1 MKSCRI
7 QGESVHLS
15 VHPSDCP
22 SLKGRG
28 EVVRTYGHTDVW
40 MDIRTNVQIPPVFYR
55 TSSPLVPSGA
65 DAQKAIESS
74 DVQDTILVNDYT
86 DLLVLAIYH
95 SKNSTNKLKTKN
107 ECKTTN
113 FGYQQS
119 EKGHGHVQLQ
129 AYCFSMPFSVAIQLL
144 GRLGLEKVQ
153 S

>member
-1 MKSCRI
+1 MNLTAAKD
-7 QGESVHLS
+7 LFLN
-15 VHPSDCP
+15 DA
-22 SLKGRG
+22 
-28 EVVRTYGHTDVW
+28 
-40 MDIRTNVQIPPVFYR
+40 TNKQRFVENFGQDLEAAGCKVFY
-55 TSSPLVPSGA
+55 TSGDA
-65 DAQKAIESS
+65 DDLIVQKALESS
-74 DVQDTILVNDYT
+74 DVQDTILVGDDT

-95 SKNSTNKLKTKN
+95 SKNSKLKTKK

-119 EKGHGHVQLQ
+119 EKEHGHVQLQ